1 MNFIIDRFEGDYA
14 VVELENKEMLD
25 IPRAILPEEAKE
37 GDVINI
43 SIEETETEN
52 RKKRIQDKFNSLFS
66 G

>member
-14 VVELENKEMLD
+14 VVELENKEMVD
-25 IPRAILPEEAKE
+25 IPRSILPVESKE

-52 RKKRIQDKFNSLFS
+52 QKKRIQDKFNSLFS